1 MVDCK
6 HIYKSFQKYS
16 LSYAFLFT
24 DAPTSVINTLI
35 WAFCTTEWMLY
46 IGSAIAFL
54 DSTSTTVFRSMI
66 TKIVKP
72 DEIGKV
78 FSVVAIFQ
86 AILPFIGAPLF
97 GILYKNTVATQPNTF
112 LFLIVALKVLVFLI
126 VVSLYFK
133 MRKAPSKIT
142 S

>member
-1 MVDCK
+1 MVDLSIKC
-6 HIYKSFQKYS
+6 SEKYS
-16 LSYAFLFT
+16 YIYTFLFT

-35 WAFCTTEWMLY
+35 WAFCNTEWMLY

-86 AILPFIGAPLF
+86 AVLPFIGAPLF
-97 GILYKNTVATQPNTF
+97 GILYKNTVSTQPNAF
-112 LFLIVALKVLVFLI
+112 LFLIVALKVKVFLI